1 MYDNDALLIVGYAIL
16 AVGYAVGSENLLAIG
31 YTVLFVAHISKRST

>member
-1 MYDNDALLIVGYAIL
+1 MYDNDTLLVVGYGIL
-16 AVGYAVGSENLLAIG
+16 AVGYAVGSESLLALG